1 MSSNIRTRSNKA
13 TCTLYAQLVPEPS
26 TVLYSMEVARED
38 EGRRRNRHP
47 RSYGPEKSIEGWVL
61 FVTSVHEE
69 AQEEDLL
76 DWFGGYGEVKRVKMM
91 FDRLTGH
98 GKGYALVEF
107 DKQEEAQNAINGLAG
122 THVMGRTLGVSWAF
136 VKPPGHAAS
145 RHR

>member
-1 MSSNIRTRSNKA
+1 
-13 TCTLYAQLVPEPS
+13 
-26 TVLYSMEVARED
+26 MEASRD
-38 EGRRRNRHP
+38 EGQRRNRRLQHQHHP
-47 RSYGPEKSIEGWVL
+47 LSYGPEKSIEGWVL

-136 VKPPGHAAS
+136 VKPPGGHAAA